1 MSTTELNDNDIVILA
16 AKRTPIGSFGGCL
29 STVAAPKLGAVA
41 IEACLSET
49 GIAKDLIDEVIMG
62 QVLAAGV
69 GQAPARQAAL
79 GAGLPDSVPCT
90 TINKMCGSGMK
101 AVMQAYDAIKAGSA
115 NIVIAG
121 GQENMSLAPYILP
134 KARSGYRLGH
144 GQLLDHMFFDGLEDA
159 YSGQL
164 MGKFADDNG
173 KDDALTREQMDEYT
187 LRSLERAQTALK
199 EGWFENEVAKVVVS
213 GRKGDVEITEDE
225 LPTQAK
231 PEKIPQL
238 KPAFNKDGAIT
249 AANSSAISDGAAA
262 IILSTAK
269 QAKELGIAPIAVI
282 RAHASHAEKPSR
294 FTHAPVGSIEKVLKK
309 TGWNIEDVDL
319 VEVNE
324 AFAMVAM
331 TAMNAFTIP
340 AEKLNIHGGAVA
352 LGHPVGASG
361 ARIIAT
367 LIYALKKINKTR
379 GLASL
384 CIGGGEATAIT
395 LEVLN

>member
-16 AKRTPIGSFGGCL
+16 AKRTPIGSFGGSL
-29 STVAAPKLGAVA
+29 SSVSAPKLGTIA
-41 IEACLSET
+41 IEACFNET
-49 GIAKDLIDEVIMG
+49 GLAKDLVDEVIMG

-101 AVMQAYDAIKAGSA
+101 AIMQAHDAIKAGSA
-115 NIVIAG
+115 NIVVAG
-121 GQENMSLAPYILP
+121 GQENMSLAPYLLP

-159 YSGQL
+159 YCGQL

-173 KDDALTREQMDEYT
+173 QEDGLTREQMDDYT
-187 LRSLERAQTALK
+187 LRSLKRSQTALQ
-199 EGWFENEVAKVVVS
+199 EGWFEQEIAKVVVS

-225 LPTQAK
+225 LPKQAK

-238 KPAFNKDGAIT
+238 KPAFNPEGSVT

-262 IILSTAK
+262 VILSTAK
-269 QAKELGIAPIAVI
+269 QAKALGIKPIAVI

-294 FTHAPVGSIEKVLKK
+294 FTHAPVGSIEKVLAK
-309 TGWNIEDVDL
+309 TGWSIDDVDL

-331 TAMNAFTIP
+331 TAMNAFSIP

-367 LIYALKKINKTR
+367 LIYALKKINKKR

-384 CIGGGEATAIT
+384 CIGGGEATALT
-395 LEVLN
+395 LEIVD